1 MGNVRK
7 SSVLLAVVVCLVVLG
22 QVTAQPLPFVTSGWV
37 TANGESC
44 TNPGVEITNL
54 NTSETWSAET
64 RTASNY
70 YQLVLDSDCV
80 DVDTVLQIEVSGCS
94 QSTTVEH
101 TVTQEDMDTGGFIGN
116 ISLEAAQEIIW
127 QGDITLT
134 HGTTFNVTAHNS
146 GKSYVLSRTTALGA
160 LDTASEKGDF
170 NYTVSDEWYV
180 SYDSLLVDSIA
191 DIPSVGWDGWMY
203 WVNYPEEP
211 MPMVSVN
218 QYELEDGDVVT
229 FYWSSSMGMTPENSS
244 KVLIFNV
251 TVLPLFDTGKGA
263 YPSISGT
270 HNGTIIPDQ
279 NGIVKGIYTYPCAG
293 TGGHTEHV
301 TIWNET
307 LGECAV
313 AEWSGYAG
321 DYHNLSFNTTLTF
334 KEGVRYHYTIK
345 TGSYPQILHA
355 SSKQVTGGTITC
367 TRFVDANG
375 KVYNDWIPAIRLW

>member
-1 MGNVRK
+1 MKKVRK
-7 SSVLLAVVVCLVVLG
+7 NSALLAVVVCLVVLG
-22 QVTAQPLPFVTSGWV
+22 QVTAQPSPFVIRGWV
-37 TANGESC
+37 TANGEPC
-44 TNPGVEITNL
+44 INPGVEITNV
-54 NTSETWSAET
+54 NRSETWRAET
-64 RTASNY
+64 RVASNY

-80 DVDTVLQIEVSGCS
+80 DADTVLHIEASGCS

-146 GKSYVLSRTTALGA
+146 GKSYVLNRTTALGA

-180 SYDSLLVDSIA
+180 RYGSLLVDSIA
-191 DIPSVGWDGWMY
+191 DIPGVGLDGWMY

-251 TVLPLFDTGKGA
+251 TVLPLFDTGKGT

-270 HNGTIIPDQ
+270 HRGTIIPDQ

-293 TGGHTEHV
+293 TGGHTERV

-334 KEGVRYHYTIK
+334 KEGVMYHYTIE
-345 TGSYPQILHA
+345 TGSYPQIIHA

-375 KVYNDWIPAIRLW
+375 KVYTDWIPAIRLW